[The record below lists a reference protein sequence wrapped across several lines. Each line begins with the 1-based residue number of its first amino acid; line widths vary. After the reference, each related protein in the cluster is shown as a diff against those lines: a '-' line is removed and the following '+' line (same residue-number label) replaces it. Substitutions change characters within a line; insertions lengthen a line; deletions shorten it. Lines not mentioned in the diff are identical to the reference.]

1 LLTAADRRRGAS
13 IAFAVC
19 ALTLTP
25 AVAGA
30 QDAAWLRDRGPGI
43 ATSMLGSYVRR
54 GELLVYPF
62 VEWYV
67 DPNLEYKPSELGYG
81 LAVDHRGDY
90 DATEGLL
97 FLAYGI
103 TPNVAIEIEGAFIG
117 AELEKSSSDTSA
129 MPRDLAESGLGDVEA
144 QVRWR
149 FLEETAGRPEAF
161 LLFETVFPLQKHRR
175 LIGTRDW
182 EHKLGVGVT
191 RGFPWGTLTLRTSVE
206 YSREEGKVDA
216 GEYAVEYL
224 RRLST
229 SLRIA
234 VAVEGNQVD
243 EVALITELQWKVL
256 RNAYLKVNN
265 ALGLTANAT
274 DFAPEVGFMMS
285 F

>member
-1 LLTAADRRRGAS
+1 
-13 IAFAVC
+13 
-19 ALTLTP
+19 
-25 AVAGA
+25 
-30 QDAAWLRDRGPGI
+30 
-43 ATSMLGSYVRR
+43 MLGSYVRR

-144 QVRWR
+144 QLRWR